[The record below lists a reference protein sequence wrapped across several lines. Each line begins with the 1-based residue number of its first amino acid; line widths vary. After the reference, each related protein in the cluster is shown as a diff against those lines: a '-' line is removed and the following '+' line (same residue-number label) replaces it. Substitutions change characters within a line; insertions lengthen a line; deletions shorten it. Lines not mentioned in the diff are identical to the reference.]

1 MKMRKTKIK
10 FMSLL
15 LAVMMIV
22 GVLPTTALAATYNDV
37 KVNGVSL
44 VTGSILRA
52 TAQRTPTI
60 QTRSHRAMS
69 HGIRT
74 AL

>member
-1 MKMRKTKIK
+1 
-10 FMSLL
+10 
-15 LAVMMIV
+15 MIV

-44 VTGSILRA
+44 GDGKYLASNSA
-52 TAQRTPTI
+52 TI